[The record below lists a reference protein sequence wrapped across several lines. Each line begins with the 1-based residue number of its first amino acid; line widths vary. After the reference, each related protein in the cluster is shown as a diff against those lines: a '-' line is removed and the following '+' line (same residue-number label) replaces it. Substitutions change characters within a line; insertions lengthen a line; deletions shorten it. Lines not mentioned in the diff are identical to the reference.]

1 MKAEQNKMIKND
13 GMDEKRHI
21 LVVDD
26 DKLILK
32 VAEDILEGSY
42 VVSGTRSGEEAIAFL
57 ETSIPDLILLDL
69 HMPGMDGRE
78 TMHLIMNNKKW
89 KNIPIIFLTADTKPE
104 TETECLYL
112 GASDFITKPFV
123 PQVVLSRISRII
135 ELNDLRTD
143 LETRLEKKTKLV
155 EKVTLNSIMAIAN
168 TIDAKDTYTSGHSI
182 RVAKCSEEIARRLGW
197 GEAEIQNIHY
207 IALLHDIGKIGIPD
221 SILNKPARLGN
232 EEFAIIKK
240 HPVIGGEIL
249 KDIHMIEH
257 VAEGALYHHERY
269 DGKGYPHG
277 LKGEEIPLHARIVG
291 IADAYDAMTS
301 NRVYRAK
308 LSDEQVI
315 SEFERCRGTQFDPEL
330 TDLFLDMLREGF
342 HVPYV
347 DHHTA
352 EEAGLVGESNKL
364 LNKVLIEYTTEVK
377 NNAMK
382 DVLTGLYN
390 RRYAE
395 SRITELMG
403 RSHTGAMFMIDL
415 DNFKYINDTFGHI
428 AGDRAL
434 KIFANTLLANTEK
447 EDVVCRIGGDE
458 FIVFLAGA
466 TDREEM
472 ARKAQAIIDSLT
484 IKMKELDYHSM
495 MSVSIG
501 IAVHPFDG
509 RSYETLYSNAD
520 KSLYY
525 VKKNGKNSYCFYS
538 DDRRNELQS
547 ETATDLANI
556 QYLIEG
562 RTSMEKGAFHVDYDE
577 FKQLYR
583 YISRCVKRNHQ
594 MVQTLLFTL
603 SPNPAANFTNMIPD
617 EAMNALELSI
627 VSSLRMVD
635 VETKYSSVQYIV
647 ILMDSNAD
655 NGKVVAE
662 RVAGKFYKTYAGS
675 DVSLSYDI
683 RTMQPQGENNLFE
696 NISEDS
702 LAENSLPEDSLIED
716 RVHNRD

>member
-1 MKAEQNKMIKND
+1 MKSGQRENIKSD
-13 GMDEKRHI
+13 ILDEKRHI

-42 VVSGTRSGEEAIAFL
+42 QVSGVRSGEEALVFL
-57 ETSIPDLILLDL
+57 ETFSPDLILLDL

-78 TMHLIMNNKKW
+78 TMNRIMNNRQW

-197 GEAEIQNIHY
+197 EEAEIQNIHY

-277 LKGEEIPLHARIVG
+277 LKGEEIPLCARIVG

-301 NRVYRAK
+301 NRVYRSK

-330 TDLFLDMLREGF
+330 TDLFLEMLKEGF

-352 EEAGLVGESNKL
+352 EEEGGIVGESNKL

-377 NNAMK
+377 NNAMR

-395 SRITELMG
+395 SRITELLG
-403 RSHTGAMFMIDL
+403 RSLSGAMFMIDL
-415 DNFKYINDTFGHI
+415 DNFKYVNDTFGHI

-434 KIFANTLLANTEK
+434 KIFANALLANFSK

-472 ARKAQAIIDSLT
+472 AQKAQAIIDSMM
-484 IKMKELDYHSM
+484 IKMKELDYHSL

-509 RSYETLYSNAD
+509 RSYEALYSNAD

-547 ETATDLANI
+547 ATATDLANI

-562 RTSMEKGAFHVDYDE
+562 RTSMEKGAFHVEYDE

-655 NGKVVAE
+655 NGKIVAE
-662 RVAGKFYKTYAGS
+662 RVVGKFYKTYAGS

-683 RTMQPQGENNLFE
+683 RTMQPQGEINLFE
-696 NISEDS
+696 DALEENGMTEDH
-702 LAENSLPEDSLIED
+702 
-716 RVHNRD
+716 VHNVD